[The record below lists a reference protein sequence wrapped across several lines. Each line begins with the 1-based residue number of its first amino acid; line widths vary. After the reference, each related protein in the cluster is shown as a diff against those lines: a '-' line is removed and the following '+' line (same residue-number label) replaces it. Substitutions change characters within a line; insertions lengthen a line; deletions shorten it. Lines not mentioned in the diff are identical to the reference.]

1 MKKKKIPVKKI
12 IALMLFSLHPLV
24 FVYLLRMITDHP
36 IYVAIAMFASLLFM
50 VVTHE
55 TGHLLFG
62 LLTGYKFI
70 SFRIF
75 CFMLLRENGMWKFK
89 VKRVPGT
96 SGQCLMAPPRKKGYR
111 YPYALYNLGGILLCG
126 ILSSIPIVISVFHM
140 DHSILGL
147 PLFVFG
153 AVSFLMNLL
162 NAIPTNGKGMLNDA
176 TNLRMANRSAAGK
189 EALWNQLEY
198 IHLLSENVR
207 TADMPAEIFFYPQK
221 QDLDNTLVQW
231 QVILNVE
238 RCEDMGLYEKAK
250 EAAEDIL
257 QNAPFL
263 PTFFEDILKTEL
275 IFLDTILGSTGDHTE
290 KALQALEKHKVIQ
303 KTPNFARAL
312 YAYRKLVQKDDEA
325 ASEAHDAFEKK
336 LKKEPYPATQNF
348 ERRQMAYIAACERG
362 IS

>member
-1 MKKKKIPVKKI
+1 MKKKKIPFKKI
-12 IALMLFSLHPLV
+12 IALLLFSLHPLV

-50 VVTHE
+50 VITHE
-55 TGHLLFG
+55 LGHLIFG
-62 LLTGYKFI
+62 LLTGYQFI

-75 CFMLLRENGMWKFK
+75 SLMLLRENGKWKLK
-89 VKRVPGT
+89 LKRVPGT
-96 SGQCLMAPPRKKGYR
+96 AGQCLMAPPRKKDGR
-111 YPYALYNLGGILLCG
+111 YPYALYHLGGILLCG
-126 ILSSIPIVISVFHM
+126 VLSSVPIIISVFHM

-176 TNLRMANRSAAGK
+176 TNLSMANRNAAGK
-189 EALWNQLEY
+189 AALWNQLEY
-198 IHLLSENVR
+198 IHLLSQNIR
-207 TADMPAEIFFYPQK
+207 TADMPSEMFFYPQR

-238 RCEDMGLYEKAK
+238 RCEDMGLYQKAK

-257 QNAPFL
+257 KNAPFL

-275 IFLDTILGSTGDHTE
+275 IFLDTLLGSTGDHTE

-303 KTPNFARAL
+303 KTPNFARAV
-312 YAYRKLVQKDDEA
+312 YAYRKLVQKDGEA
-325 ASEAHDAFEKK
+325 ANEAHDLFEKK
-336 LKKEPYPATQNF
+336 LKKEPYPATHDF
-348 ERRQMAYIAACERG
+348 ERRQMAYIDACERG